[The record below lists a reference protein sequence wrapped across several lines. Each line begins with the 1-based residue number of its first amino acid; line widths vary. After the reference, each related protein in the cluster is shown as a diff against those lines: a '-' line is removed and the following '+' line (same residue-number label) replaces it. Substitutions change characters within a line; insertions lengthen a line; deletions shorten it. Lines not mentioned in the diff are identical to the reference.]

1 MISLQ
6 ELMEY
11 IRINGLLTKYHLS
24 KIGIFGSIVRSNTP
38 NDIDL
43 LIEEFNDYEDLI
55 GLKNELETKTG
66 KTVDIVISKYASPI
80 IVHRAMKEIQYVV

>member
-24 KIGIFGSIVRSNTP
+24 KIGIFGSIVRSNNP

-55 GLKNELETKTG
+55 GLKNELEAKTG